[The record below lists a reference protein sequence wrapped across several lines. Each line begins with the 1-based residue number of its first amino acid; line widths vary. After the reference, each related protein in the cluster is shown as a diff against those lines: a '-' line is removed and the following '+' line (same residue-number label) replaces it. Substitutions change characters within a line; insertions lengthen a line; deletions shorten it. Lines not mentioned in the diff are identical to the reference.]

1 MASTDLKMTSDGDLD
16 CSAYDLKFVSGVER
30 VAQQVTIL
38 LRSFLGEWFLD
49 LDYGVPWFQN
59 IIGVKPVNID
69 EVTNILRARILTVEG
84 MVAIEVLEI
93 DYIEDER
100 RAEIRFQGR
109 ATEGEVSLTVE
120 AP

>member
-1 MASTDLKMTSDGDLD
+1 
-16 CSAYDLKFVSGVER
+16 
-30 VAQQVTIL
+30 
-38 LRSFLGEWFLD
+38 
-49 LDYGVPWFQN
+49 
-59 IIGVKPVNID
+59 
-69 EVTNILRARILTVEG
+69 VTNILRTRILTVEG
-84 MVAIEVLEI
+84 MVAIDVLEI